1 MRYAT
6 AVRRLRTIADSCTRA
21 LTATG
26 DIPLTAV
33 YVFGPVLEAPGD
45 ETETVDVVFA
55 LDVPPAE
62 LPWGV
67 EPPLGHALVELLG
80 LDKAPV
86 RRVWRPANRP
96 VANHLIRRP
105 LRIWSTAGPDEA
117 ALEALAQQ
125 RAEHLRLDDPAPHEA
140 RAQREIERA
149 EALAHLR
156 HLRDQYHDP
165 LWRHGYRRTGRRP
178 DDHLWH
184 ALDGFLEL
192 QDAATS

>member
-6 AVRRLRTIADSCTRA
+6 AVRRLRTIAGSCTRA
-21 LTATG
+21 LNSSA
-26 DIPLTAV
+26 DIPLAAA
-33 YVFGPVLEAPGD
+33 YVFGPVLDAPGND
-45 ETETVDVVFA
+45 AEAVDVAFA
-55 LDVPPAE
+55 LAMPPAE

-67 EPPLGHALVELLG
+67 EPPVGHVLADLLS

-86 RRVWRPANRP
+86 RRVWRPAGRP

-117 ALEALAQQ
+117 ALDALAHQ
-125 RAEHLRLDDPAPHEA
+125 RAEHLRLDVPAPHEA
-140 RAQREIERA
+140 RAQRETEHA

-156 HLRDQYHDP
+156 HLRDHYHDP
-165 LWRHGYRRTGRRP
+165 LWRRSPAGRRP
-178 DDHLWH
+178 DEHLWH

-192 QDAATS
+192 QDATTH